1 MTPSEKMTRDDFFEW
16 CGRRGLSMPGQISV
30 VIGVS
35 PQTVR
40 NWRKDQGEV
49 KYWVTLACEGYDA
62 IVEAKLGPVPQ
73 IPRMSL
79 TAFESWKAR
88 CNLRTDDEVA
98 EVFRLTKQAIHNWI
112 NRGHFP
118 DWLMLACLGFEWRLK
133 RLESDAKHA
142 GAGRLQHRDGSSGR
156 DRVRKGYRV
165 LQRKAGSRELRGRAK
180 WWVRPWRAPT

>member
-16 CGRRGLSMPGQISV
+16 CGRRGLAMPGQISV

-40 NWRKDQGEV
+40 NWRNNQGEV
-49 KYWVTLACEGYDA
+49 KYWITLACEGYDA
-62 IVEAKLGPVPQ
+62 IVEANLGPVPQ
-73 IPRMSL
+73 IPRMSVA
-79 TAFESWKAR
+79 AFENWKAR

-133 RLESDAKHA
+133 RQDSEMP
-142 GAGRLQHRDGSSGR
+142 GPAGRGAATSGSA
-156 DRVRKGYRV
+156 
-165 LQRKAGSRELRGRAK
+165 Q
-180 WWVRPWRAPT
+180 PTANIPSIEADQP